1 MWLRFTDAIVFRDGR
16 GRSGVSGVP
25 GRDDMLR
32 CAPRLCRTPIR
43 RPWERENRMLT
54 REQIVSASELLWNH
68 WQLGRRMPALPD
80 DVRPLTREAGY
91 AIQAQLERR
100 SAFPLFG
107 WKIAATS
114 EAGQAHIAVDGPLG
128 GRLLRERVHES
139 GERIP
144 FGANHMRVAE
154 AEFAFRMAR
163 DLAPRTA
170 RYSVGEVLDAVA
182 TFHPAIEV
190 PDSRYEDF
198 TAVGAA
204 QLIADNAC
212 AHDFV
217 LGRSATGDW
226 RSIDLAQHPVSA
238 SVEGKLRR
246 EGVGANVL
254 GDPRTALTWLV
265 NELSSLHVTLRAG
278 EVVTTGTCLVPLPIT
293 PGDRVVADFGKLG
306 NVEVSF
312 GD

>member
-1 MWLRFTDAIVFRDGR
+1 M
-16 GRSGVSGVP
+16 
-25 GRDDMLR
+25 
-32 CAPRLCRTPIR
+32 
-43 RPWERENRMLT
+43 T
-54 REQIVSASELLWNH
+54 REQIEAASDVLWDH
-68 WQLGRRMPALPD
+68 WRLGRRTAALPEA
-80 DVRPLTREAGY
+80 VRPLTREAGY

-100 SAFPLFG
+100 SAFPRFG

-114 EAGQAHIAVDGPLG
+114 KAGQAHIAVDGPLG

-144 FGANHMRVAE
+144 LGANHMRVAE

-163 DLAPRTA
+163 DLGPRA
-170 RYSVGEVLDAVA
+170 VPYSVEDVLAAVA

-198 TAVGAA
+198 TVVGAA

-217 LGRSATGDW
+217 LGRPAPADW
-226 RSIDLAQHPVSA
+226 RSIDLSTHVVRG
-238 SVEGKLRR
+238 SVAGRHQR

-254 GDPRTALTWLV
+254 GDPGAALAWLV
-265 NELSSLHVTLRAG
+265 NELSGLQLTLRAG
-278 EVVTTGTCLVPLPIT
+278 EVVTTGTCLVPLPIE
-293 PGDRVVADFGKLG
+293 PGDRVLADFGKLG
-306 NVEVSF
+306 SVEVSF
-312 GD
+312 DG

>member
-1 MWLRFTDAIVFRDGR
+1 
-16 GRSGVSGVP
+16 
-25 GRDDMLR
+25 
-32 CAPRLCRTPIR
+32 
-43 RPWERENRMLT
+43 
-54 REQIVSASELLWNH
+54 
-68 WQLGRRMPALPD
+68 
-80 DVRPLTREAGY
+80 LTREAGY

-128 GRLLRERVHES
+128 GRLLRERVCES
-139 GERIP
+139 GARIP
-144 FGANHMRVAE
+144 FGENHMRVAE

-170 RYSVGEVLDAVA
+170 PYSVDEVLAAVA

-217 LGRSATGDW
+217 LGRSATADW
-226 RSIDLAQHPVSA
+226 RSIDLAQHPVNA
-238 SVEGKLRR
+238 GVVGKLRR
-246 EGVGANVL
+246 QGFGANVL
-254 GDPRTALTWLV
+254 GDPRTALTWLA
-265 NELSSLHVTLRAG
+265 NELSSLHLTLRAG
-278 EVVTTGTCLVPLPIT
+278 EVVTTGTCLVPLPIE
-293 PGDRVVADFGKLG
+293 PGDRVVADFGTLG
-306 NVEVSF
+306 SVEVGF